1 MNRESFDPETLDAVA
16 AHLRA
21 AQRILFI
28 TGAGI
33 SADSGL
39 STYRGQGGLYNET
52 VTDEGF
58 PIEEA
63 VSGPMFQRRPD
74 ITWKY
79 LSMMAEG
86 REGATFNDGH
96 RVIAEMEHSPEV
108 GDVCVLTQNVDGFHR
123 AAGSE
128 NVIEIHGNSRELY
141 CPACGWETQIDSY
154 GEIREIP
161 PRCPQCNAVIRP
173 RVILFEEMLPEA
185 ALDHLFAEMNQG
197 FDMVFSIGTS
207 ALFPYI
213 VQPVVEAARQGKPT
227 VEINP
232 AETDLSGLV
241 DYRLPCGAR
250 DALTALWSHYSDRLR
265 R

>member
-1 MNRESFDPETLDAVA
+1 MNANSIGDNTLKEIVW
-16 AHLRA
+16 HLRQA
-21 AQRILFI
+21 RRILFI

-39 STYRGQGGLYNET
+39 ATYRGQGGLYNDT

-63 VSGPMFQRRPD
+63 VSGPMFRRRPE

-79 LSMMAEG
+79 LSMMAESSQ
-86 REGATFNDGH
+86 GATFNDGH
-96 RVIAEMEHSPEV
+96 RVLAEMEHSPDTGE
-108 GDVCVLTQNVDGFHR
+108 VCVLTQNVDGFHR

-128 NVIEIHGNSRELY
+128 NVIEIHGNSRELH
-141 CPACGWETQIDSY
+141 CPACPWETHIESYRQIK
-154 GEIREIP
+154 EIP
-161 PRCPQCNAVIRP
+161 PRCPQCTAVIRP
-173 RVILFEEMLPEA
+173 RVVLFEEMLPEA
-185 ALDHLFAEMNQG
+185 ALDHLFAEMDKG

-213 VQPVVEAARQGKPT
+213 VQPVVEAARKGKPT

-232 AETDLSGLV
+232 AETDLSELV
-241 DYRLPCGAR
+241 DYRLASGAR
-250 DALTALWSHYSDRLR
+250 DALTAIWDSYRE
-265 R
+265 

>member
-1 MNRESFDPETLDAVA
+1 MRTNSINSTILDEIAG
-16 AHLRA
+16 HLRQA
-21 AQRILFI
+21 RRILFI

-39 STYRGQGGLYNET
+39 STYRGQGGLYNDT
-52 VTDEGF
+52 VTDEGY

-63 VSGPMFQRRPD
+63 VSGPMFQRRPE

-86 REGATFNDGH
+86 REGATFNEGH
-96 RVIAEMEHSPEV
+96 RVLAEMEHSPET
-108 GDVCVLTQNVDGFHR
+108 GEVCVLTQNVDGFHR

-141 CPACGWETQIDSY
+141 CPTCGWETQIGSY
-154 GEIREIP
+154 REIQELP
-161 PRCPQCNAVIRP
+161 PRCPQCDAVIRP

-185 ALDHLFAEMNQG
+185 ALDQLYAEMKRG
-197 FDMVFSIGTS
+197 FDMVFSIGTT
-207 ALFPYI
+207 AVFPYI

-232 AETDLSGLV
+232 AETDLSGIV

-250 DALTALWSHYSDRLR
+250 DALTALWSHYQAQS
-265 R
+265 

>member
-1 MNRESFDPETLDAVA
+1 MNTDSIDPSILDDIIR
-16 AHLRA
+16 HLSQAR
-21 AQRILFI
+21 RILFI

-39 STYRGQGGLYNET
+39 STYRGQGGLYNDT

-63 VSGPMFQRRPD
+63 VSGPMFQRRPE

-79 LSMMAEG
+79 LSMMAESSQ
-86 REGATFNDGH
+86 GATFNDGH
-96 RVIAEMEHSPEV
+96 RVIADMEHSPDTGE
-108 GDVCVLTQNVDGFHR
+108 VCVLTQNVDGFHR
-123 AAGSE
+123 AAGSS
-128 NVIEIHGNSRELY
+128 NVIEIHGNSRELH
-141 CPACGWETQIDSY
+141 CTACSWETGIESY
-154 GEIREIP
+154 REIKKIP
-161 PRCPQCNAVIRP
+161 PRCPDCNAIIRP
-173 RVILFEEMLPEA
+173 RVVLFEEMLPEA
-185 ALDHLFAEMNQG
+185 ALDHLFAEMKRG

-250 DALTALWSHYSDRLR
+250 NALTTLWR
-265 R
+265 RHQAKS